1 MDINSLERGNK
12 ILKDL
17 NKIKAEREVFIEH
30 YNRHKDIY
38 LTFDR
43 STVFCPDSEED
54 KTLLRHKIYDFM
66 INVYTSKI
74 TKLEEEFASL

>member
-1 MDINSLERGNK
+1 MDINSLKRGNE

-17 NKIKAEREVFIEH
+17 NKIKAEREAFIEH

-43 STVFCPDSEED
+43 NTIFSPDSEED

-66 INVYTSKI
+66 MNVSTSKI
-74 TKLEEEFASL
+74 AKLEEEFASL